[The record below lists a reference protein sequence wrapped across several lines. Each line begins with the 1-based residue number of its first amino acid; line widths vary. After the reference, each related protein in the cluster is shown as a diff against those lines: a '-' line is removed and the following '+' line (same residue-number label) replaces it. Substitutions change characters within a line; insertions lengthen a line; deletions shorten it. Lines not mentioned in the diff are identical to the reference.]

1 MYFYTNVYSKCL
13 KGYAASKEII
23 LNILIICV
31 FHVIY
36 DMKVCMLR
44 FLL

>member
-1 MYFYTNVYSKCL
+1 MYFYTNVHSKCL
-13 KGYAASKEII
+13 TGYGASKEII
-23 LNILIICV
+23 LDTLMICV

-36 DMKVCMLR
+36 DMKVYMLR